1 MIIVDA
7 NVLIFAVDKDSPSH
21 ARARSWVEQAFSADE
36 LIGLPWNVLL
46 AFIRIVTRQGILRQ
60 ALGIEAALGCVE
72 AWVAQPVARVVI
84 PTPAHFGVLAALLRD
99 VGTAGNLT
107 TDAHIAALAIEH
119 GARIC
124 SADRDFRRFPGIELI
139 NPLATD
145 A

>member
-1 MIIVDA
+1 MIIIDA

-21 ARARSWVEQAFSADE
+21 AQARSWVEQAFSADE
-36 LIGLPWNVLL
+36 LIGLPWNVVL
-46 AFIRIVTRQGILRQ
+46 AFLRIVTRPGILQ
-60 ALGIEAALGCVE
+60 HALGIDAALGCVR
-72 AWVAQPVARVVI
+72 AWLEQPVTRVVI

-107 TDAHIAALAIEH
+107 SDAHVAALAIEH

-124 SADRDFRRFPGIELI
+124 SADRDFLRFPGVEII
-139 NPLATD
+139 NPLVTD

>member
-21 ARARSWVEQAFSADE
+21 GRAHSWVEQAFSADE
-36 LIGLPWNVLL
+36 IVGLPWNVLL
-46 AFIRIVTRQGILRQ
+46 AFIRIATRAGILRQ
-60 ALGIEAALGCVE
+60 PLGIEAALGCVQ
-72 AWVAQPVARVVI
+72 AWLEQPVARIVT

-107 TDAHIAALAIEH
+107 TDAHLAALAVEH

-124 SADRDFRRFPGIELI
+124 SADRDFLRFPGVELI